1 MFQTQGAR
9 PWACALALAGLCTS
23 ATALAQGSPIRQGF
37 DAAWLRQPEQR
48 AAPLRREA
56 AAAAATAAQRWT
68 PEPPAL
74 ELSTRTDRVT
84 QNRGVREYD
93 ALVAVP
99 LWLPGERARAQA
111 LAASEVGSVDAR
123 LAAAQWRLAAEV
135 REAFWARQR
144 AQLEHELARQRL
156 ASAQAV
162 AGDVARRVKAGD
174 LARADGHQAAA
185 AVAAA
190 QGALAEAEVA
200 LAQAAQGWLALTGQP
215 AADGTGHPAA
225 DGIREPRPA
234 EPAPPA
240 THPALRELGTLAERA
255 RRQRELAGVQT
266 RSNPELTIGAVHE
279 RDGFGERYGQRV
291 VVGLRFPLGTS
302 TTGPARRATASADL
316 LEAEAQLE
324 LETERL
330 RAQQQAARARVSALE
345 AAQAAAEQ
353 RAVLTREA
361 RGFFEKSYR
370 LGETDLPTRLRIE
383 HEAFEAER
391 QAARSRLELDAAI
404 SQLRQALGLLPE

>member
-215 AADGTGHPAA
+215 AADGAG
-225 DGIREPRPA
+225 EPRPA
-234 EPAPPA
+234 EPAAPA
-240 THPALRELGTLAERA
+240 LHPALRELGTRADLA